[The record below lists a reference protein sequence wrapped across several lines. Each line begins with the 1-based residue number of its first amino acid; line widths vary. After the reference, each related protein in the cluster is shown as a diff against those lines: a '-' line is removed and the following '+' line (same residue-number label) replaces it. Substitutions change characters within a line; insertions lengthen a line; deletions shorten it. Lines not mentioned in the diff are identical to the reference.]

1 MTRLPL
7 SISIISL
14 NEEANL
20 RRCLASAAELAQE
33 IVIVDSGSTDR
44 TAEIAAEFGV
54 KFVHQ
59 DWLGYT
65 AQKNHCLALCSQPWI
80 LALDCDEELT
90 PELRGRSSASL
101 RMAITKNST
110 AHGCPASCGSWA
122 AGFIMATGI
131 PTAKCASSVVTR
143 AAGPPMAAGR
153 CMSGSMSMAPAPRCR
168 AICCITRSKTSSTTS

>member
-7 SISIISL
+7 SISIISQ

-20 RRCLASAAELAQE
+20 RRCLVSAAELAQE

-65 AQKNHCLALCSQPWI
+65 AQKNHCLTLCSQPWI
-80 LALDCDEELT
+80 LALDCDEVLT
-90 PELRGRSSASL
+90 PELRESIQRFFANGDDQKFDGAWMSRL
-101 RMAITKNST
+101 V
-110 AHGCPASCGSWA
+110 
-122 AGFIMATGI
+122 ATGI
-131 PTAKCASSVVTR
+131 PTAKCASSAATK

-153 CMSGSMSMAPAPRCR
+153 CMSDSMSMDPAPR
-168 AICCITRSKTSSTTS
+168 

>member
-20 RRCLASAAELAQE
+20 RRCLASVGELAQE

-44 TAEIAAEFGV
+44 TKEIATEFGAT
-54 KFVHQ
+54 FVHQ

-65 AQKNHCLALCSQPWI
+65 AQKNHCLTLCSQPWI

-90 PELRGRSSASL
+90 PELRDSIQAFFANGDDQRVNGFPHSASSPWS
-101 RMAITKNST
+101 R
-110 AHGCPASCGSWA
+110 G
-122 AGFIMATGI
+122 
-131 PTAKCASSVVTR
+131 V
-143 AAGPPMAAGR
+143 
-153 CMSGSMSMAPAPRCR
+153 
-168 AICCITRSKTSSTTS
+168 